1 MPQKYQKSWENH
13 EISNHVAWPW
23 HVFIQ
28 TCNSQSLPAGILHL
42 HDKQN
47 EEIWRTCPFC
57 PFLQGMS
64 QYAPV
69 RSCSFS
75 SVQPALGMS
84 SRSFQT
90 AGLWPSNRPGLKI
103 GNTLGATPAMTI
115 MLWGKSSG
123 KYGKVMRS
131 TGFGAIHGYPV
142 DKTRSWDFLW
152 LWRPPHICP
161 CTQEASKTRQKPR
174 GKSLSCQLGE
184 PCYSCTSPKHSKNL
198 GSKCSAH
205 AVSEVTIFGEGLSSK
220 ASPTRKQWSM
230 QTCQINPNHASR
242 PQKDCSRAKRTPLIN
257 PFSGPI
263 HPVQTKAAR
272 LSQISCRNRNA

>member
-1 MPQKYQKSWENH
+1 MFSSKRATLRACRRVYFTCTTSKMKKYEEHVLSVRSFKECPSMPQSD
-13 EISNHVAWPW
+13 HVAFPL
-23 HVFIQ
+23 
-28 TCNSQSLPAGILHL
+28 SSLPLACLLAAFRRRGCDLQIVQVWKLGTHL
-42 HDKQN
+42 
-47 EEIWRTCPFC
+47 
-57 PFLQGMS
+57 
-64 QYAPV
+64 AP
-69 RSCSFS
+69 
-75 SVQPALGMS
+75 P
-84 SRSFQT
+84 
-90 AGLWPSNRPGLKI
+90 
-103 GNTLGATPAMTI
+103 PAMTI

-242 PQKDCSRAKRTPLIN
+242 LKKIAPEPKNTSN
-257 PFSGPI
+257 
-263 HPVQTKAAR
+263 
-272 LSQISCRNRNA
+272 

>member
-103 GNTLGATPAMTI
+103 GNTLGATP
-115 MLWGKSSG
+115 S
-123 KYGKVMRS
+123 YDHHVVGKVFRKVWES
-131 TGFGAIHGYPV
+131 DEKHWIWGYP
-142 DKTRSWDFLW
+142 W
-152 LWRPPHICP
+152 
-161 CTQEASKTRQKPR
+161 
-174 GKSLSCQLGE
+174 LSCWQNQVMGFLVTMAPTSHLSMHSRSLENTAETQREKFELPAWWAMLQLHITQAFEKSRLKMLSTCSQRSHNFRRG
-184 PCYSCTSPKHSKNL
+184 PVFQSIANPQAMIHANLPNQSKSCIE
-198 GSKCSAH
+198 A
-205 AVSEVTIFGEGLSSK
+205 
-220 ASPTRKQWSM
+220 
-230 QTCQINPNHASR
+230 
-242 PQKDCSRAKRTPLIN
+242 QKDCSRAKEHL
-257 PFSGPI
+257 
-263 HPVQTKAAR
+263 
-272 LSQISCRNRNA
+272 

>member
-28 TCNSQSLPAGILHL
+28 TCNSQRLPAGILHL

-69 RSCSFS
+69 RSAFPLS
-75 SVQPALGMS
+75 SLPLACLLAAFRRRGCDLQIVQVWKLG
-84 SRSFQT
+84 T
-90 AGLWPSNRPGLKI
+90 HLAPP
-103 GNTLGATPAMTI
+103 PAMTI
-115 MLWGKSSG
+115 MLWGSLTESIGKSYG

-131 TGFGAIHGYPV
+131 TGFGGIHGYPV

-161 CTQEASKTRQKPR
+161 CTQEASKTRQNPR

-205 AVSEVTIFGEGLSSK
+205 AVSEVTSRRGPVFQSIANPQAMIHANLPNQSK
-220 ASPTRKQWSM
+220 SCIEA
-230 QTCQINPNHASR
+230 
-242 PQKDCSRAKRTPLIN
+242 QKDCSRAKEHL
-257 PFSGPI
+257 
-263 HPVQTKAAR
+263 
-272 LSQISCRNRNA
+272 